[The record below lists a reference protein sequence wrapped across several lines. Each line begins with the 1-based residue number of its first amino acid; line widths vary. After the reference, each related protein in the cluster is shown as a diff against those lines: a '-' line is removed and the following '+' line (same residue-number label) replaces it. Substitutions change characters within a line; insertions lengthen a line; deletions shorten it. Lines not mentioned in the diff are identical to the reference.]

1 MRPTVKDSAKNEDK
15 EKEILMRPMVNV
27 WYKEKEIFSYSCIV
41 ENSAQCKHAFHII

>member
-27 WYKEKEIFSYSCIV
+27 WYHTLASWKIPHNANMRFT
-41 ENSAQCKHAFHII
+41 